1 MKALRMTSL
10 AAAVSALAM
19 LPQLG
24 AAAPQ
29 DDAAAS
35 TAVAPAPGAISAD
48 ARAALERMKAYLARQ
63 QSFQVDADISRD
75 EVLPYG
81 YKLQHN
87 ERTRLI
93 VQRPN
98 RFRIDVDG
106 DLRHREYYY
115 DGATLTTVAPDADA
129 YAKFAAPDSVN
140 GVVTKLLDMGAEMPL
155 VDVLRQGFG
164 GTLLDGV
171 RVGLVAGQ
179 SPVEGVM
186 TDQVLFRQANV
197 DWQIW
202 ITKEGQPRKMVI
214 TTRYEVGDPQYQA
227 VMHWDTTP
235 SVSANTF
242 KFTPS
247 KGMHEIPF
255 NTTPAVATTTAGG
268 TP

>member
-1 MKALRMTSL
+1 MRALKTSSL
-10 AAAVSALAM
+10 AAAIAAATL
-19 LPQLG
+19 LPIAG
-24 AAAPQ
+24 AAMAQAASAPSASAVPTAVTP
-29 DDAAAS
+29 DAAA
-35 TAVAPAPGAISAD
+35 
-48 ARAALERMKAYLARQ
+48 ALQRMKDYLGRLKE
-63 QSFQVDADISRD
+63 FQVDADISRD

-87 ERTRLI
+87 ERTRMI

-106 DLRHREYYY
+106 DLRHRRYYY
-115 DGATLTTVAPDADA
+115 DGTKLTTVVPDANV
-129 YAKFAAPDSVN
+129 YAKFDAPDDVN

-164 GTLLDGV
+164 GSLLDGV
-171 RVGLVAGQ
+171 RVGLVVGE

-186 TDQVLFRQANV
+186 TQQVAFRQAAV

-202 ITKEGQPRKMVI
+202 ITPEGQPRKVVI

-227 VMHWDTTP
+227 VLHWDTTP
-235 SVSANTF
+235 SISASTF
-242 KFTPS
+242 KFSPT
-247 KGMHEIPF
+247 KDMREIPF
-255 NTTPAVATTTAGG
+255 NNNAPAVAATAGG

>member
-1 MKALRMTSL
+1 MKALRTTSL
-10 AAAVSALAM
+10 AAAFATLAM

-29 DDAAAS
+29 DDTATPAS
-35 TAVAPAPGAISAD
+35 TPPPGTISPE
-48 ARAALERMKAYLARQ
+48 ARAALDRMKAYLSRL

-87 ERTRLI
+87 ERTRMI

-106 DLRHREYYY
+106 DLRHRQYYY
-115 DGATLTTVAPDADA
+115 DGSTLTTVAPDADV
-129 YAKFAAPDSVN
+129 YAKFNAPDTVG

-171 RVGLVAGQ
+171 RVGLVAGD

-186 TDQVLFRQANV
+186 TQQVLFRQSAV

-202 ITKEGQPRKMVI
+202 ITREGQPRKMVI

-227 VMHWDTTP
+227 VLHWDTTP
-235 SVSANTF
+235 SVSASTF
-242 KFTPS
+242 KFSPS
-247 KGMHEIPF
+247 KDMHEIPF
-255 NTTPAVATTTAGG
+255 NTTPAVATTAAGG